1 MRHLPGNS
9 HLTSIS
15 LRSDEPEGDEDKCE
29 EQNINDSENPFG
41 KVKEQHVM
49 NPVLDEGALV
59 LIALAAGHG
68 AEARFP
74 GSQRTGDTGEGFE
87 SDIAHS
93 GKVGCAKVNVS
104 DESPSA
110 QVAKPDH
117 DEPENDKGHEPK
129 VDEQDEVGEDL
140 KSCVTC
146 RRILR

>member
-15 LRSDEPEGDEDKCE
+15 LRSDEPEGEEDKCE

-41 KVKEQHVM
+41 KVKEQHAT

-93 GKVGCAKVNVS
+93 GKVGCAKVNVP
-104 DESPSA
+104 DEPPLA
-110 QVAKPDH
+110 QVAEPD
-117 DEPENDKGHEPK
+117 DNKAENNKGHEPK
-129 VDEQDEVGEDL
+129 VDEQDEVREDL
-140 KSCVTC
+140 ESSITC
-146 RRILR
+146 RKSLR